1 MLTPTHKPTSMQ
13 DWRLE
18 TNSVQSRWLLATG
31 EGNYKIPPNVDF
43 NYVTGLMMTAMLQCL
58 KLIQANRVY
67 CAQLTSW
74 SFKIFSFVTII
85 MLIYQ
90 AF

>member
-31 EGNYKIPPNVDF
+31 EGNYKIPPNMDF
-43 NYVTGLMMTAMLQCL
+43 
-58 KLIQANRVY
+58 
-67 CAQLTSW
+67 QLCNWADDDSYA
-74 SFKIFSFVTII
+74 SVS
-85 MLIYQ
+85 
-90 AF
+90 